1 MTRKIHVHL
10 IDDLDAS
17 EASETLRFE
26 VDGRTYEID
35 LSSRNA
41 QRFRAEIAPYITHA
55 RRVVSHTRGRGR
67 AGTGSG
73 PPRGVARAA
82 PRSSVMSGG
91 PRADAGATVP
101 DYTGGPAPG
110 MDLGDATNE
119 GPSASPE
126 FGDEQH
132 AP

>member
-35 LSSRNA
+35 LNSRNA

-55 RRVVSHTRGRGR
+55 RRVATHTRRRGR

-73 PPRGVARAA
+73 PPRGRARTVPRGSVLPGGRDDDEATIPDYAGSAA
-82 PRSSVMSGG
+82 PV
-91 PRADAGATVP
+91 A
-101 DYTGGPAPG
+101 
-110 MDLGDATNE
+110 DLGDAMRE
-119 GPSASPE
+119 GRSSGPDP
-126 FGDEQH
+126 GDEEH

>member
-35 LSSRNA
+35 LNSRNA

-55 RRVVSHTRGRGR
+55 RRVASHTRGRRR

-73 PPRGVARAA
+73 PPRGMARAA

-91 PRADAGATVP
+91 PRGDVEATIPDHAAGP
-101 DYTGGPAPG
+101 PPG
-110 MDLGDATNE
+110 MDLGDATRA
-119 GPSASPE
+119 GPATSPE
-126 FGDEQH
+126 FGDEGH